1 MTLLAEDLL
10 LLLLDDASGKPVVDG
25 TRMPRVLAGA
35 VLLELALGDV
45 VTPAGPGED
54 VKKGRLVVRDGA
66 RPQDPLLVRAVDR
79 IGASKPMKPE
89 AAIEKLAK
97 NLRDELAKR
106 IVAAGWVREE
116 KGKVLGIFPTT
127 RWPEVDGSHERTLRS
142 ELGAALLDGVTPT
155 PRTAALVSLLS
166 AVDAAPKLF
175 PDADRR
181 AVKKRAKEIAEG
193 DWAGKAVRKSVE
205 AVNAAIIVAAT
216 VPAIVAGS
224 G

>member
-25 TRMPRVLAGA
+25 TRMSRVLAGA
-35 VLLELALGDV
+35 VLLELALDDV
-45 VTPAGPGED
+45 VTPAEPGED
-54 VKKGRLVVRDGA
+54 VKKGRLVVREGSM
-66 RPQDPLLVRAVDR
+66 PQDPLLARAVDL
-79 IGASKPMKPE
+79 IGTSKPMKPE
-89 AAIEKLAK
+89 AVIEKLAK
-97 NLRDELAKR
+97 NLRDELARR
-106 IVAAGWVREE
+106 IVDAGWVREE

-127 RWPEVDGSHERTLRS
+127 RWPEVDGRHECAVRS
-142 ELGAALLDGVTPT
+142 ELSAAILDGVTAA

>member
-10 LLLLDDASGKPVVDG
+10 LLLLDDTSGKPVVDG

-45 VTPAGPGED
+45 VTPAEPGED
-54 VKKGRLVVRDGA
+54 VKKGRLVVRDGV
-66 RPQDPLLVRAVDR
+66 RPQDPLLARAVDL
-79 IGASKPMKPE
+79 IGTSKPMKPE

-106 IVAAGWVREE
+106 IVDAGWVREE
-116 KGKVLGIFPTT
+116 KGKVLGIFSTT
-127 RWPEVDGSHERTLRS
+127 RWPEVDGSHERALRS
-142 ELGAALLDGVTPT
+142 ELGAALLDGITPI

>member
-25 TRMPRVLAGA
+25 TRLPRVLAGA

-45 VTPAGPGED
+45 VTPAEPGED

-66 RPQDPLLVRAVDR
+66 WPQDPLLAEAVDL
-79 IGASKPMKPE
+79 IGTSKPLKPE
-89 AAIEKLAK
+89 AAIEKLTK
-97 NLRDELAKR
+97 NLREELAER

-127 RWPEVDGSHERTLRS
+127 RWPEVDGSHERTVRN

-181 AVKKRAKEIAEG
+181 AVKKRAKDIAEG
-193 DWAGKAVRKSVE
+193 DWAGKAVRASVD

-216 VPAIVAGS
+216 VPVIVAGS

>member
-10 LLLLDDASGKPVVDG
+10 LLLLDDASGKPVVDR
-25 TRMPRVLAGA
+25 TRLPRVLAGA

-45 VTPAGPGED
+45 VTPAEPGED

-66 RPQDPLLVRAVDR
+66 WPQDPLLARAVDL
-79 IGASKPMKPE
+79 IGRSKPLKPE
-89 AAIEKLAK
+89 AAIEKLTK

-106 IVAAGWVREE
+106 IVDAGWVREE

-127 RWPEVDGSHERTLRS
+127 RWPEVDGSHERAVRN

-181 AVKKRAKEIAEG
+181 AVKKRAKDIAEG
-193 DWAGKAVRKSVE
+193 DWAGKAVRASVD

>member
-25 TRMPRVLAGA
+25 TRMSRVLAGA

-45 VTPAGPGED
+45 VTPAEPGED

-66 RPQDPLLVRAVDR
+66 RPQDSLLTRAVDL
-79 IGASKPMKPE
+79 IGTAKPMKPE
-89 AAIEKLAK
+89 TAIEKLAK
-97 NLRDELAKR
+97 NLRDDVSKR
-106 IVAAGWVREE
+106 IVDAGWVREE
-116 KGKVLGIFPTT
+116 RGKVLGIFPTT
-127 RWPEVDGSHERTLRS
+127 RWPEVDGSHERALRS
-142 ELGAALLDGVTPT
+142 ELSAALLDGVGPT

-216 VPAIVAGS
+216 VPVIVAGS

>member
-10 LLLLDDASGKPVVDG
+10 LLLLDDTSGKPVVDG

-45 VTPAGPGED
+45 VTPAEPGED
-54 VKKGRLVVRDGA
+54 VKKGRLVARDGA
-66 RPQDPLLVRAVDR
+66 RPQDPLLARAVDL
-79 IGASKPMKPE
+79 IGTSKPMKPE

-106 IVAAGWVREE
+106 IVGTGWVREE

-127 RWPEVDGSHERTLRS
+127 RWPGVDGSHERALRS
-142 ELGAALLDGVTPT
+142 ELSAALLDGATPT

-181 AVKKRAKEIAEG
+181 AVKKRAREIAEG
-193 DWAGKAVRKSVE
+193 DWAGKAVRTSVE
-205 AVNAAIIVAAT
+205 AVNAAIVVAAT

>member
-10 LLLLDDASGKPVVDG
+10 LLLLDDTSGKPVVDG

-35 VLLELALGDV
+35 VLLELALGHV
-45 VTPAGPGED
+45 VTPAELGDD
-54 VKKGRLVVRDGA
+54 VKKGRLVVRGGV
-66 RPQDPLLVRAVDR
+66 RPQDPLLARAVDL
-79 IGASKPMKPE
+79 IGTSKPMKPE

-106 IVAAGWVREE
+106 IVDAGWVREE
-116 KGKVLGIFPTT
+116 RGKVLGIFPTT
-127 RWPEVDGSHERTLRS
+127 RWPEVDGSHERALRS
-142 ELGAALLDGVTPT
+142 ELSAALLDGVTPT

-181 AVKKRAKEIAEG
+181 AVKKRAREIAEG

-205 AVNAAIIVAAT
+205 AVNAAIVVAAT

>member
-1 MTLLAEDLL
+1 M
-10 LLLLDDASGKPVVDG
+10 LDCGARQPSADTRKHSPFTVTGKHSP
-25 TRMPRVLAGA
+25 
-35 VLLELALGDV
+35 
-45 VTPAGPGED
+45 
-54 VKKGRLVVRDGA
+54 GRLNGHRTSRRSPPCRVRDGA
-66 RPQDPLLVRAVDR
+66 RPQDPLLARAVDL
-79 IGASKPMKPE
+79 IGRSKPLKPE
-89 AAIEKLAK
+89 AAIEKLTK

-106 IVAAGWVREE
+106 IVDAGWVREE

-127 RWPEVDGSHERTLRS
+127 RWPEVDGSHERAVRN

-181 AVKKRAKEIAEG
+181 AVKKRAKDIAEG
-193 DWAGKAVRKSVE
+193 DWAGKAVRASVD

>member
-10 LLLLDDASGKPVVDG
+10 LLLLDDTSGKPVVDG

-45 VTPAGPGED
+45 VTPAEPGED
-54 VKKGRLVVRDGA
+54 VKKGRLVVRDGV
-66 RPQDPLLVRAVDR
+66 RPQDPLLARAVDL
-79 IGASKPMKPE
+79 IGTSKPMKPE

-106 IVAAGWVREE
+106 IVDAGWVREE
-116 KGKVLGIFPTT
+116 KGKVLGIFSTT
-127 RWPEVDGSHERTLRS
+127 RWPEVDGSHERALRS
-142 ELGAALLDGVTPT
+142 ELGAALLDGITPI

-166 AVDAAPKLF
+166 AVGAAPKLF